1 MVPFVTFELAPG
13 QVLPEPLHELDLI
26 VARPVRQGGRALL
39 PFQFVAR
46 NIGADLTSEMESIL
60 VSDCYGFNTRYH
72 DPVTGRWE
80 VEGSFDLADLDDLLL
95 QMIPEIWD
103 RIDLP
108 WIHVSGDRRYLRL
121 APLSDLDAFPLQA
134 SVEKR
139 LKAAGDTR
147 RVILSYQDYNEY
159 EKWKSRLAPADQARP
174 PSYF

>member
-13 QVLPEPLHELDLI
+13 QVLPAPLAELDLI
-26 VARPVRQGGRALL
+26 LAQPIKQGGRALL

-46 NIGADLTSEMESIL
+46 NIGIEKSAEIEGLL
-60 VSDCYGFNTRYH
+60 LSDCYGFNTRYH

-80 VEGSFDLADLDDLLL
+80 VEGSFDLSEVEDLVLL
-95 QMIPEIWD
+95 MIPEIWD

-134 SVEKR
+134 AVEKR
-139 LKAAGDTR
+139 LKAAGDKR

-159 EKWKSRLAPADQARP
+159 EKWKNRLAPADQARP
-174 PSYF
+174 RSYF